1 MHLGNYTSNR
11 AECAHAK
18 LKNHLGSSQCN
29 FARLWEQIDK
39 LINLQITELKGTFE
53 RELSCWQHE
62 FRIPLLDDIRGVVSK
77 EAMRTIMKKANEVEI
92 LVASNRACE
101 CSIRRT
107 HGLPCSHEI
116 APFKIDNKPLP
127 LSIVHDHWK
136 KLFLVAPAKDPS
148 ITETVKADWDI
159 FFRRLQETTEEQQ
172 RHMMKKF
179 KEFVH
184 PECTSLVEP
193 QHKARGRGR
202 PKKDKSSIST
212 RRLPLEFEHVEASVS
227 TPKPVKEIPRR
238 KPKKSGVKSIQQ
250 SLQSVN
256 PVKDKPRAIPKVCA
270 VESSK
275 PKVAT
280 NLIRNMYL
288 SEFPEPIRQDIHI
301 IKDVKSDGNCGYRA
315 IAALMGGM
323 EEE

>member
-1 MHLGNYTSNR
+1 MWKAFNLSWDLLVISENPKQYNDHLKLMKRDFQSIPEAIEYVEQSWLGPYKERFVAAWTDKVMHLGNYTSNR
-11 AECAHAK
+11 AKCTHVK

-62 FRIPLLDDIRGVVSK
+62 FRIPLLDDLRGVVLK
-77 EAMRTIMKKANEVEI
+77 EAMRTIIKKENEVEI

-116 APFKIDNKPLP
+116 APFKIENKPLP

-159 FFRRLQETTEEQQ
+159 FF
-172 RHMMKKF
+172 
-179 KEFVH
+179 
-184 PECTSLVEP
+184 
-193 QHKARGRGR
+193 
-202 PKKDKSSIST
+202 
-212 RRLPLEFEHVEASVS
+212 
-227 TPKPVKEIPRR
+227 
-238 KPKKSGVKSIQQ
+238 
-250 SLQSVN
+250 
-256 PVKDKPRAIPKVCA
+256 
-270 VESSK
+270 
-275 PKVAT
+275 
-280 NLIRNMYL
+280 
-288 SEFPEPIRQDIHI
+288 
-301 IKDVKSDGNCGYRA
+301 
-315 IAALMGGM
+315 
-323 EEE
+323 